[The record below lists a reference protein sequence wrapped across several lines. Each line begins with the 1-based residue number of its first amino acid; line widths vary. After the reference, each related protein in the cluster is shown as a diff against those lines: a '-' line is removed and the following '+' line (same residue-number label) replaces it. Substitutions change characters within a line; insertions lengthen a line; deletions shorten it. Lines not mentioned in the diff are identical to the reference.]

1 MTAPETNLTLREML
15 TEAWAFLRAAQDNGD
30 ILGEDK
36 WRDAID
42 VLLDRVNAA

>member
-1 MTAPETNLTLREML
+1 MTAPETNLSLQELL
-15 TEAWAFLRAAQDNGD
+15 TSAWCYLRAAQDNGD

-42 VLLDRVNAA
+42 VLLDRMLAA